1 LRDPHI
7 ALLVNSTK
15 YLPTIKVYRW
25 MTCLLSCYQD
35 QEFLQRRCVEHLG
48 WSKDDVSRF
57 ALLEICADRC
67 LGSHESLKRQAIMM
81 PAMSPLM
88 TEGTITRWKIKEG
101 DAFAP
106 GDVLLQI
113 VTGFTTYFMVQSN
126 WLHLQESEIATIDV
140 EAHNPGILGRILVS
154 FFSTCKLLPE

>member
-1 LRDPHI
+1 
-7 ALLVNSTK
+7 
-15 YLPTIKVYRW
+15 
-25 MTCLLSCYQD
+25 
-35 QEFLQRRCVEHLG
+35 
-48 WSKDDVSRF
+48 
-57 ALLEICADRC
+57 
-67 LGSHESLKRQAIMM
+67 MM

-113 VTGFTTYFMVQSN
+113 VTSFHDVIHGPVK
-126 WLHLQESEIATIDV
+126 LKLLVHLQESEIATIDV

-154 FFSTCKLLPE
+154 FFSTCKLLPEYKVTPMSVLAAGRNYQRPSRTNYRTGRQRYI